1 MNSVRSNNL
10 ILKYQ
15 VCKALGRKKC
25 MDYKFLVFGKGS

>member
-15 VCKALGRKKC
+15 VCKALGRK
-25 MDYKFLVFGKGS
+25 DVWITNF